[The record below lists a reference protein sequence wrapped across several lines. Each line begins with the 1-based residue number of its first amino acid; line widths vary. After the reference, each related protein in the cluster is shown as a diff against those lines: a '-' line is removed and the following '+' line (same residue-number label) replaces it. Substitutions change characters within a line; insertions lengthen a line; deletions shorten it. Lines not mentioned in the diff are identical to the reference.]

1 MKNVSVCPINFN
13 SDFAYNIGVER
24 EYFIASAKG
33 VIAPRAFDVL
43 KMLPKIETVGEYSY
57 ELSACQIET
66 KSVPCATLDQ
76 IWETQIE
83 LEDTLD
89 SALKQLDL
97 RKFALS
103 VAPSDMPLDVYPD
116 PTGRYAQIS
125 ANMPKEVLLAA
136 CQITGT
142 HFHVGMPNAQT
153 ALRVYN
159 YVIKHCAAI
168 NALGDNSNGKR
179 LELYQNVAPQCNP
192 VAYNTWDDFVTYS
205 TANGFA
211 ENLRNCW
218 HLIRLTRHGTI
229 EFRNFGATNSID
241 DIVKWARFVKNLCLE
256 A

>member
-1 MKNVSVCPINFN
+1 MRNSSCPINFN
-13 SDFAYNIGVER
+13 SDLAYHIGVER
-24 EYFIASAKG
+24 EYFITSMKG
-33 VIAPRAFDVL
+33 IIVPCAFDVL
-43 KMLPKIETVGEYSY
+43 QKLPKIENVGEYSY

-66 KSVPCATLDQ
+66 KSVPCASLDQ

-89 SALKQLDL
+89 SALKQIGL
-97 RKFALS
+97 RKSSFS

-116 PTGRYAQIS
+116 PTGRYAEIS
-125 ANMPKEVLLAA
+125 ANMLKETLLAA

-142 HFHVGMPNAQT
+142 HFHVGMPNART

-159 YVIKHCAAI
+159 HVIKHCVAI
-168 NALGDNSNGKR
+168 NAIGDNSQGKR
-179 LELYQNVAPQCNP
+179 LELYRTVAPQCNP
-192 VAYNTWDDFVTYS
+192 VRYNSWEDFVTYS
-205 TANGFA
+205 TLNGFA

-229 EFRNFGATNSID
+229 EFRNFGATYSVD
-241 DIVKWARFVKNLCLE
+241 DIVKWARYCKNLCLE